1 MVQQKQYTTD
11 LKEQEWTVLEP
22 YLRRLMPEKERGR
35 KPGYELRV
43 LLNAVRYISRNGCT
57 WRNLPGDFPPWQSV
71 YYHFAKWRKAGL
83 WRKLNKYLWRK
94 LRKQLRRNEEPSA
107 GCIDSQS
114 VKAGSLHTNGYDGA
128 KSVNGRKRHLLV
140 DTLGLVLSVLVTRAS
155 MPERKGLSR
164 LLQKSRRNLPRL
176 HHLWLDRGY
185 KGVAFVKRILLC
197 FGVVLEVVARRDGKR
212 FGLQARR
219 WVVER
224 TFAWL
229 GNYRRLSKDYEI
241 LPATSEAFI
250 YLASCDLMTKR
261 LAKTNRTP
269 WRKRK
274 R

>member
-1 MVQQKQYTTD
+1 M
-11 LKEQEWTVLEP
+11 
-22 YLRRLMPEKERGR
+22 
-35 KPGYELRV
+35 
-43 LLNAVRYISRNGCT
+43 I
-57 WRNLPGDFPPWQSV
+57 FPPWQSV

-83 WRKLNKYLWRK
+83 WRKLNKHLRRK
-94 LRKQLRRNEEPSA
+94 LRKMLGRNQEPSA
-107 GCIDSQS
+107 GCADSQS
-114 VKAGSLHTNGYDGA
+114 VKAGSLHANGYDGA

-140 DTLGLVLSVLVTRAS
+140 DTLGLVLSVLVTSANI
-155 MPERKGLSR
+155 PERKGLSR
-164 LLQKSRRNLPRL
+164 LLQSRHTLPRL

-197 FGVVLEVVARRDGKR
+197 FGIVPGGKLRKLDIVARRNGKR

-224 TFAWL
+224 TFAQVSIADAGHYVLNLWL
-229 GNYRRLSKDYEI
+229 GNYRRLSKDYET
-241 LPATSEAFI
+241 LPSSSEAFI

-274 R
+274 K